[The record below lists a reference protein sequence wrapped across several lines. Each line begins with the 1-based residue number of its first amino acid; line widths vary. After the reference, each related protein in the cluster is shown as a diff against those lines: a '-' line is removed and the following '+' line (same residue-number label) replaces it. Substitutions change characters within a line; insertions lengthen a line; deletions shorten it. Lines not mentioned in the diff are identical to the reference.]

1 MIRLVENA
9 ADAARFQAALGDA
22 QDPVAVETAV
32 RFAAFSGLPG
42 SGWKFYTG
50 GEGEEPFALAVRGA
64 SALLT
69 GSAEGEEVA
78 LLLNFL
84 QARRLKTARPD
95 PLPGWRQDAV
105 FHVFHAP
112 AGGLKARP
120 LPEGFRL
127 NEAPSLLGVTEF
139 LWGGESMAAPHD
151 RRSTDTF
158 YSEICTMRNRGLAQ
172 IWTLEEKGVTAATA
186 GAYAITENA
195 ALLSAVETAPAFRGK
210 GCAGALVCALAR
222 ELCGQGKAVCLVAR
236 PGVEGFYE
244 TLGFEQRGL
253 TYGHA
258 APEND

>member
-1 MIRLVENA
+1 MIRLVESA
-9 ADAARFQAALGDA
+9 ADAARFQAALADA

-50 GEGEEPFALAVRGA
+50 GEGEKPFALAVRGA

-84 QARRLKTARPD
+84 QARRLKTARPE

-112 AGGLKARP
+112 AGGPKARP

-244 TLGFEQRGL
+244 KLGFEQRGL
-253 TYGHA
+253 TYGHT

>member
-1 MIRLVENA
+1 MIRLVGNA
-9 ADAARFQAALGDA
+9 ADAARFQAALVDA

-112 AGGLKARP
+112 AGGPKARP

-172 IWTLEEKGVTAATA
+172 IWTLEEKGVTVATA

-244 TLGFEQRGL
+244 KLGFEQRGL
-253 TYGHA
+253 TYGHT

>member
-50 GEGEEPFALAVRGA
+50 GEGEKPFALAVRGA

-69 GSAEGEEVA
+69 GSAKGKEVA

-84 QARRLKTARPD
+84 QARRLKTARPE
-95 PLPGWRQDAV
+95 PLPGWRRDAV

-112 AGGLKARP
+112 AGGPKARP

-222 ELCGQGKAVCLVAR
+222 ALCGQGKAVCLVAR

-244 TLGFEQRGL
+244 KLGFEQRGL
-253 TYGHA
+253 TCGHT

>member
-1 MIRLVENA
+1 MIRLVESA
-9 ADAARFQAALGDA
+9 ADIARFQSALADSS
-22 QDPVAVETAV
+22 DPAAVETAV
-32 RFAAFSGLPG
+32 RFAAFHELPG

-50 GEGEEPFALAVRGA
+50 GEGEPSFALAVRGA
-64 SALLT
+64 SALLC
-69 GSAEGEEVA
+69 GSADGEEVA
-78 LLLNFL
+78 LLLKVL
-84 QARRLKTARPD
+84 GARRLKTARPD

-112 AGGLKARP
+112 AGGPQAKP
-120 LPEGFRL
+120 LPEGFWL

-139 LWGGESMAAPHD
+139 LWGGESMSAPHD

-158 YSEICTMRNRGLAQ
+158 YSEICTMRNRGLAE
-172 IWTLEEKGVTAATA
+172 IWTLEKSGMTAATA

-195 ALLSAVETAPAFRGK
+195 ALLSAVETSPAFRGK

-222 ELCGQGKAVCLVAR
+222 RLCGQGKAVCLVAR

-244 TLGFEQRGL
+244 KLGFEQRGL
-253 TYGHA
+253 TYGHT

>member
-1 MIRLVENA
+1 MIRLVESA
-9 ADAARFQAALGDA
+9 ADAARFQAALEDA

-50 GEGEEPFALAVRGA
+50 GEGEKPFALAVRGA

-84 QARRLKTARPD
+84 QARRLKTARPE

-112 AGGLKARP
+112 AGGPKARP

-172 IWTLEEKGVTAATA
+172 IWTLEEKGVTVATA

-244 TLGFEQRGL
+244 KLGFEQRGL
-253 TYGHA
+253 TYGHT